1 MIKEALELLLG
12 NAVRAAGV
20 SITPING
27 DPTQV
32 IVSQNGTHI
41 FHDIE
46 NYRAHVVNSLDS
58 MLVAIA
64 RYCEHGTVWHC
75 EGSVVAVTDDGQ
87 RLDSITLPLVRSE
100 QFTALAALKPEG
112 LDQRAMIRL
121 LRHDLANCTDGTLL
135 PLVRKVEFKSGSTSR
150 ADIERGHESLGRS
163 VNAAVS
169 ISQDLPDLVTVSVPV
184 YKTDGVGGRVPVAC
198 SLDVNLQ
205 TERFV
210 LTPLPGELQRAMD
223 AVQGVLHAELST
235 TETPVFYGRP

>member
-1 MIKEALELLLG
+1 MIKEAFELLLG
-12 NAVRAAGV
+12 NAVKAAGV

-46 NYRAHVVNSLDS
+46 NYRTHVVNSLDS
-58 MLVAIA
+58 MLAAIA
-64 RYCEHGTVWHC
+64 RYCERGTVWHC

-87 RLDSITLPLVRSE
+87 RLDSITLPLVKSE

-150 ADIERGHESLGRS
+150 ADIEKGRESLGRS
-163 VNAAVS
+163 VDAAVS
-169 ISQDLPDLVTVSVPV
+169 ISQDLPDQVTVHVPV
-184 YKTDGVGGRVPVAC
+184 YKTHGVNSRVSVVC

-210 LTPLPGELQRAMD
+210 LTPLPGEIQEAID
-223 AVQGVLHAELST
+223 TAQDTLHAELST
-235 TETPVFYGRP
+235 TKTPVFYGKP